1 VVGAVV
7 AGSVL
12 VTPSLTAV
20 ADDNDPAP
28 AEWPKVA
35 KSDSG
40 GDSADPATVSWP
52 RVAKSGSGGDGA
64 DPEPLDWP
72 KVAQL

>member
-1 VVGAVV
+1 VRGLVRAVTAAV
-7 AGSVL
+7 AGLVL
-12 VTPSLTAV
+12 VTPALTAV

-40 GDSADPATVSWP
+40 GDSADP
-52 RVAKSGSGGDGA
+52 
-64 DPEPLDWP
+64 EPADWP